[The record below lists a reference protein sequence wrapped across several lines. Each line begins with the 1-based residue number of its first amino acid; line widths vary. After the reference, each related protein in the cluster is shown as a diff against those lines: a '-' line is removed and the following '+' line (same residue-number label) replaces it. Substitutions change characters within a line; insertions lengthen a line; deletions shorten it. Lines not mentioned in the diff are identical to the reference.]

1 MSDTPRKIILT
12 QNAPQ
17 PIGPYSQAV
26 RMGEWLFCSG
36 QIAIDPKDGQI
47 HASDVEGQTRQ
58 VMENLKAV
66 LVAGGA
72 SCSSV
77 VKTTIFL
84 KSMGDFPK
92 VNAIYGNYFAENP
105 PARSTVEVAR
115 LPKDVLVEVEAIARV
130 DG

>member
-1 MSDTPRKIILT
+1 MSDMQRKVVLT
-12 QNAPQ
+12 QDAPQ

-58 VMENLKAV
+58 VLENLQAV
-66 LVAGGA
+66 LKAGGA
-72 SCSSV
+72 SCASV

-92 VNAIYGNYFAENP
+92 VNAIYGNYFTENP

-115 LPKDVLVEVEAIARV
+115 LPKDVLVEIEAIARV
-130 DG
+130 GA